1 MFLKTVKCLL
11 VSVLFLVLSVFVYSA
26 DTDSMVQ
33 DALKKIGPT
42 LKSIPDNVKRVGVNA
57 IKTDKKSK
65 INADSLQD
73 QIVTLLLESERFQV
87 IDREALN
94 TLLTEQ
100 KLQLSGAVGT
110 NELVQA
116 GKLIGVQGFF
126 FGSVEEK
133 GDKVILNLKLVDVE
147 SSALIYSKTFTGESS
162 SYGRLGIGLYAGGAV
177 DHALEKI
184 TICRVDRGESKA
196 SSNSLGLSFSYKQG
210 FQSTKLFQLGIDL
223 GMAKYTKGGVYE
235 SKGYVYDIYS
245 PNPTADYTVNIR
257 YAPIFEANIM
267 AKLFLSSKVLFGTK
281 TDLINPYFGVSFK
294 ATGYSIDAGGAIWGR
309 GNSNWITE
317 GKNDVFISICP
328 IFGVEANFTKHLSF
342 FVNGI
347 IAPEATETRAFYK
360 IPLNESTFTI
370 PAGIYWSG
378 GLKYYFNLF

>member
-11 VSVLFLVLSVFVYSA
+11 VGVIFFISSTLIYAA

-33 DALKKIGPT
+33 DALKKINPT
-42 LKSIPDNVKRVGVNA
+42 LKSIPENIKRIAVNT
-57 IKTDKKSK
+57 IKTDTKD
-65 INADSLQD
+65 INAVSLQD

-87 IDREALN
+87 VDREALN

-126 FGSVEEK
+126 FGSVEQK

-147 SSALIYSKTFTGESS
+147 SSAIVYSKTFTGESS
-162 SYGRLGIGLYAGGAV
+162 SYGRLGIGLYSGAV
-177 DHALEKI
+177 DYALEKI
-184 TICRVDRGESKA
+184 TIGSDEGGESKA

-210 FQSTKLFQLGIDL
+210 FQSTKLFQLGIDI
-223 GMAKYTKGGVYE
+223 GMAMYIKEGIYE

-245 PNPTADYTVNIR
+245 PNPTAIGEYSVYIR
-257 YAPIFEANIM
+257 YSPTFDANLM

-294 ATGYSIDAGGAIWGR
+294 ATGYSIDAGGMG
-309 GNSNWITE
+309 GLENSNWSTE
-317 GKNDVFISICP
+317 EKTDVLISICP
-328 IFGVEANFTKHLSF
+328 IFGVETNFTKHLSF

-347 IAPEATETRAFYK
+347 IAQEATETRDFYN
-360 IPLNESTFTI
+360 IPLDASTFTI
-370 PAGIYWSG
+370 PAGIYWSA
-378 GLKYYFNLF
+378 GLKYYLNLF

>member
-1 MFLKTVKCLL
+1 M
-11 VSVLFLVLSVFVYSA
+11 FLVLSVFVYSA

-42 LKSIPDNVKRVGVNA
+42 LKSIPDNVKRIAVNT
-57 IKTDKKSK
+57 IKTDTKD
-65 INADSLQD
+65 INAVSLQD

-126 FGSVEEK
+126 FGSVEQKE
-133 GDKVILNLKLVDVE
+133 GKVILNLKLVDVE
-147 SSALIYSKTFTGESS
+147 SSAIVYSKTFTGESS
-162 SYGRLGIGLYAGGAV
+162 SYGRLGIGVYSGTI
-177 DHALEKI
+177 DFALRNIVI
-184 TICRVDRGESKA
+184 TDFYETLETGESKA
-196 SSNSLGLSFSYKQG
+196 SANSIGLSLSYKQG
-210 FQSTKLFQLGIDL
+210 FQSIKLFQLGIDL
-223 GMAKYTKGGVYE
+223 GMAMYIKDGKYGFDEGTR
-235 SKGYVYDIYS
+235 YVYDTN
-245 PNPTADYTVNIR
+245 NPTELSTQYLVNIR
-257 YAPIFEANIM
+257 YSPTFEANII

-281 TDLINPYFGVSFK
+281 TDLINPYFGASFK
-294 ATGYSIDAGGAIWGR
+294 ATGYSIDAWGSMTVLKPSLVEYPY
-309 GNSNWITE
+309 NSNKKT
-317 GKNDVFISICP
+317 DVLINICP
-328 IFGVEANFTKHLSF
+328 VFGVEANFTKHLSF

-347 IAPEATETRAFYK
+347 SMPENKETRDSYITPPTK
-360 IPLNESTFTI
+360 STFTI

-378 GLKYYFNLF
+378 GLKYYLNLF